1 MSTLRDLRRAQGI
14 LTSEEF
20 AVRLHLSIATLKKA
34 EAGRRVSRN
43 TALRIAEFL
52 QLPPHDI
59 SDLLYEG
66 KEVDVLNVQPRDS

>member
-1 MSTLRDLRRAQGI
+1 MSTIRDLRRAQGI
-14 LTSEEF
+14 LTAEEF
-20 AVRLHLSIATLKKA
+20 SVKLHIGISTVKKA
-34 EAGRRVSRN
+34 EAGQSVSRN